1 MVFRLPEPTK
11 LQLEA
16 KCLENM
22 ENLKFLIIDNVE
34 ICGSLDYLPNDLRLL
49 EWHGCTLS
57 SLPSNFHPQKLIAL
71 NMP

>member
-1 MVFRLPEPTK
+1 
-11 LQLEA
+11 
-16 KCLENM
+16 M

-49 EWHGCTLS
+49 EWRGCTLS

-71 NMP
+71 NMPQSRVILDKLFKV